1 MTDFILCYDELEKMM
16 GDDVDLI
23 LWFEDDVV
31 LMDKFFPTL
40 TSILTHHT
48 ARLARDPW
56 LDIKLYLI
64 PALRGGSASI
74 ILQPQLM

>member
-1 MTDFILCYDELEKMM
+1 MM
-16 GDDVDLI
+16 GDKVDLI

-40 TSILTHHT
+40 TSILTHHS
-48 ARLARDPW
+48 ARLARGPW

-64 PALRGGSASI
+64 PGLRGFYHPPASVD
-74 ILQPQLM
+74 LM

>member
-1 MTDFILCYDELEKMM
+1 MTDFILCHEELEKLM
-16 GDDVDLI
+16 GDNVDLI

-40 TSILTHHT
+40 TSILSHHT
-48 ARLARDPW
+48 ARLARHPW

-64 PALRGGSASI
+64 PGLRGGSGSI
-74 ILQPQLM
+74 ILQPQLL

>member
-1 MTDFILCYDELEKMM
+1 MM
-16 GDDVDLI
+16 GDKVDLI

-31 LMDKFFPTL
+31 LMDKFFPSL

-48 ARLARDPW
+48 ARLARQPW

-64 PALRGGSASI
+64 PALRGGSGLI
-74 ILQPQLM
+74 IPQPQLS

>member
-1 MTDFILCYDELEKMM
+1 M
-16 GDDVDLI
+16 GDNADLI

-31 LMDKFFPTL
+31 LMDKFFSTL

-64 PALRGGSASI
+64 PGLRGESVVI
-74 ILQPQLM
+74 ILQPQLI

>member
-1 MTDFILCYDELEKMM
+1 M
-16 GDDVDLI
+16 GDSADLI

-40 TSILTHHT
+40 TSILTHHK

-64 PALRGGSASI
+64 PGLRGKTVVI
-74 ILQPQLM
+74 KLHPQLIYI

>member
-1 MTDFILCYDELEKMM
+1 M
-16 GDDVDLI
+16 GDSADLI
-23 LWFEDDVV
+23 LCFEDDVV

-40 TSILTHHT
+40 TSIMTHHT

-64 PALRGGSASI
+64 PGLRGKTVVI
-74 ILQPQLM
+74 KLHPQLIYI